1 MDYNCLREQ
10 ITRDLTEL
18 CVTIG
23 DRHPGSEQNQ
33 RAVSYTFGRM
43 AATIADTVMIPLK
56 CLDWEYGNITLKV
69 GGEAVGAFV
78 GPYNESFQITAPFKM
93 ASTIDELANTD
104 AADHILVLHGELC
117 KEQLAPKNFVFYNPE
132 HHQQIIA
139 LLEEKNPL
147 AIIAVTG
154 CNPNATRALCPFPL
168 IEDGDFLIPSCYVD
182 EAAGDRIKAQLGDEI
197 FLSMESRRIPS
208 QAHNIIGTVKG
219 KTSERIVFC
228 AHIDTKKD
236 TPGAIDNAGGICLLL
251 ALADQL
257 RDYAGKYSIELLVIN
272 GEDYYSYPGGM
283 RYLEDNRDRLGEI
296 LMVVNSDGAGAR
308 GSRTSFCHFHASE
321 EIQQIL
327 NSTFRDQNKYLPV
340 DPWYSGDHMTLAMNG
355 VPAVALTTEAIQE
368 ILTTVAHT
376 DQDTI
381 DGVDTNILAGV
392 ALSLR
397 ELIDRL
403 NLLTGS

>member
-1 MDYNCLREQ
+1 MDYNYLREQ
-10 ITRDLTEL
+10 IARDLTEL

-23 DRHPGSEQNQ
+23 DRHPGSERNQ
-33 RAVSYTFGRM
+33 RAVNYSFGRM
-43 AATIADTVMIPLK
+43 AGAISDAVMIPLK

-69 GGEAVGAFV
+69 GAEMVEAFV
-78 GPYNESFQITAPFKM
+78 GPYNESCQVTGPFKM
-93 ASTIDELANTD
+93 ASTIEELANTD

-117 KEQLAPKNFVFYNPE
+117 KEQLAAKNFVFYNPE

-139 LLEEKNPL
+139 LLEEKKPL
-147 AIIAVTG
+147 AIIAVTDR
-154 CNPNATRALCPFPL
+154 NPETTGALCPFPL

-182 EAAGDRIKAQLGDEI
+182 EAAGARIMAHLGDEI

-219 KTSERIVFC
+219 KSIERIVFC

-257 RDYAGKYSIELLVIN
+257 RDYNGKYSIELLAIN

-296 LMVVNSDGAGAR
+296 LLVVSGYI
-308 GSRTSFCHFHASE
+308 
-321 EIQQIL
+321 EIAVL
-327 NSTFRDQNKYLPV
+327 
-340 DPWYSGDHMTLAMNG
+340 G
-355 VPAVALTTEAIQE
+355 VC
-368 ILTTVAHT
+368 TV
-376 DQDTI
+376 I
-381 DGVDTNILAGV
+381 YP
-392 ALSLR
+392 
-397 ELIDRL
+397 
-403 NLLTGS
+403 

>member
-1 MDYNCLREQ
+1 MDYNYLREQ

-23 DRHPGSEQNQ
+23 DRHPGSERNQ
-33 RAVSYTFGRM
+33 RAVNYSFGRM
-43 AATIADTVMIPLK
+43 AGAIPDAVMIPFE

-69 GGEAVGAFV
+69 GDEMVKAYV
-78 GPYNESFQITAPFKM
+78 GPYNESCQVTGPFKM
-93 ASTIDELANTD
+93 ASTIEELANID
-104 AADHILVLHGELC
+104 AAGHILVLHGELC
-117 KEQLAPKNFVFYNPE
+117 KEQLTAKSFVFYNPE

-139 LLEEKNPL
+139 LLEEKKPL

-154 CNPNATRALCPFPL
+154 RNPETTGALCPFPL

-182 EAAGDRIKAQLGDEI
+182 EAAGARIMAHLGDEI

-208 QAHNIIGTVKG
+208 QAHNIIGTIKG
-219 KTSERIVFC
+219 RSIERIVFC

-257 RDYAGKYSIELLVIN
+257 RDYDGKYSIELLAIN

-296 LMVVNSDGAGAR
+296 LLVVNCDGVGAR
-308 GSRTSFCHFHASE
+308 GSRTTFCHFNASE
-321 EIQQIL
+321 KIQQIV
-327 NSTFRDQNKYLPV
+327 NSTFKDQSKYLPV
-340 DPWYSGDHMTLAMNG
+340 DPWYSSDHMTFAMNG
-355 VPAVALTTEAIQE
+355 VPALALTTEAFNE
-368 ILTTVAHT
+368 IWATIAHT
-376 DQDTI
+376 EKDTI
-381 DGVDTNILAGV
+381 DGVDSNILAGV
-392 ALSLR
+392 ALSLC

-403 NLLTGS
+403 NLLP